1 LLVKK
6 PKNLVIPMCG
16 IGKRF
21 SDAGFI
27 NHKSMIEVDGKSML
41 ERVINKFDNINIY
54 LITTKKIESQLSMN
68 SKWEEVCK
76 KINIIFIDDHKLG
89 PAYSIYKAF
98 DFIPTK
104 IGTYISYCDITW
116 EWSKESLLED
126 ETEAAIFC
134 HYGFHPHLVN
144 NNFSAFCKPEKN
156 NLRKLNK
163 IKEKE
168 SFTNDWMSE
177 PLSIGLFYIND
188 FKKLKIPL
196 NNMIAKNEKVA
207 NEFFPSILFN
217 YIKEQGIDVDLI
229 SVESFV
235 HYGTVKQLKDI
246 KSWANY
252 FKKSNPIKIFDYIS
266 KKYSASIMI
275 SGSGSRMKSVSK
287 VPKYLLK
294 AGKFT
299 LIEHVINNLPINK
312 NKLSII
318 CNSKQDFKDISKEI
332 EYFQISKTKSQFESL
347 LASESFL
354 REKNNFLLCSCD
366 CFGLFNLKE
375 FDSLV
380 NSNSADIIIFGFE
393 PSLIQEQ
400 LKSSYSSFTF
410 YKNTV
415 KDIYVKEIPN
425 QNFLGLAGFFWFRN
439 GIILSNALKDYA
451 NEINTLNREIII
463 DDIIKLLNNKKTKIL
478 FMQVDKYI
486 HLGTPEEFSEYIYW
500 NSRISSLI

>member
-1 LLVKK
+1 
-6 PKNLVIPMCG
+6 MCG
-16 IGKRF
+16 VGKRF
-21 SDAGFI
+21 TDAGFK
-27 NHKSMIEVDGKSML
+27 NHKSMIEVDGKNML

-54 LITTKKIESQLSMN
+54 LITTNKIESQLSRN
-68 SKWEEVCK
+68 SKWKELCK

-98 DFIPTK
+98 DFIPKK
-104 IGTYISYCDITW
+104 IETYISYCDITW
-116 EWSKESLLED
+116 EWSKQSFVED
-126 ETEAAIFC
+126 QTEAAIFC

-156 NLRKLNK
+156 NLRKLNE

-177 PLSIGLFYIND
+177 PLSIGLFYIDD
-188 FKKLKIPL
+188 FEKLKLPL
-196 NNMIAKNEKVA
+196 NNMISKDEKVA

-217 YIKEQGIDVDLI
+217 YIKEQGTDVDLI
-229 SVESFV
+229 SVDSFV
-235 HYGTVKQLKDI
+235 HYGTVKHLKDI
-246 KSWANY
+246 NSWVSY
-252 FKKSNPIKIFDYIS
+252 FKKYRSKKVYDDKS

-275 SGSGSRMKSVSK
+275 SGSGSRMKSISQ

-294 AGKFT
+294 AGEFR
-299 LIEHVINNLPINK
+299 LIDHVINNLPINK

-318 CNSKQDFKDISKEI
+318 CNKDQDFKDISKEI
-332 EYFQISKTKSQFESL
+332 EYFQISKTKSQFDSL

-354 REKNNFLLCSCD
+354 KEKNNFFLCSCD

-380 NSNSADIIIFGFE
+380 NSNYADIIIFGFE

-400 LKSSYSSFTF
+400 LKASYSSFTF
-410 YKNTV
+410 DKNKV

-425 QNFLGLAGFFWFRN
+425 QNFLGLAGFFWFKN

-451 NEINTLNREIII
+451 NDIKTLNREIII
-463 DDIIKLLNNKKTKIL
+463 DDIIKLLSNKKTKIL
-478 FMQVDKYI
+478 FIKIHKYI
-486 HLGTPEEFSEYIYW
+486 HLGTPEEFSEYNYW